1 MKFKKGD
8 TIIYP
13 QHGACIV
20 HGTKKMEAFG
30 EKREYLILQTVINE
44 MTLKVPVDKAEEV
57 GVRPPVSADE
67 LEDLVAVLSKPD
79 PRVPSNWSRRF
90 KNHQEKLKSGDVYQV
105 AEVVRNLAARNR
117 DASLSAAERTMYERA
132 RVNLVSE
139 ISPALKVS
147 AEEAEAYLDDCPRQ
161 GRAQAG
167 QAGGGQEDRRQVAGK
182 PQPVA
187 AGSATAV
194 ASVST
199 MRSTWSS
206 VITNGGQNEFVSVP
220 MARVTTPA
228 ASIRSRTTT
237 ASWCGCSAAA
247 HTAPSPR
254 TPAIAPSAASARRP
268 SPRRRPIGSARAS
281 NPSASMMSRL
291 ASAAGARRGMAGV
304 RVAGAQQEAG
314 VRLERLAHAPADEDA
329 TQRLVSRGHRLGER
343 RRGRARRRSGRRRT
357 TPRGGRTR

>member
-1 MKFKKGD
+1 MNFKKGE

-20 HGTKKMEAFG
+20 LGTKKMEAFG

-147 AEEAEAYLDDCPRQ
+147 AEDAEAYLDQALAKGVLKPPKEAGGEAEVAAARPPVSSMAATSGRPDRRAGGAAPTRMLRGAARHQRSASIGDRRSWSPSSGDPCRRVVPTGGAVVGELVEPVAHL
-161 GRAQAG
+161 GRAAG
-167 QAGGGQEDRRQVAGK
+167 VGPLAGDRRELVVA
-182 PQPVA
+182 
-187 AGSATAV
+187 
-194 ASVST
+194 
-199 MRSTWSS
+199 
-206 VITNGGQNEFVSVP
+206 EL
-220 MARVTTPA
+220 ARLVRP
-228 ASIRSRTTT
+228 RP
-237 ASWCGCSAAA
+237 CG
-247 HTAPSPR
+247 R
-254 TPAIAPSAASARRP
+254 G
-268 SPRRRPIGSARAS
+268 RRRPPARAGR
-281 NPSASMMSRL
+281 PWPPP
-291 ASAAGARRGMAGV
+291 G
-304 RVAGAQQEAG
+304 
-314 VRLERLAHAPADEDA
+314 P
-329 TQRLVSRGHRLGER
+329 
-343 RRGRARRRSGRRRT
+343 GRARRTRAAPRGR
-357 TPRGGRTR
+357 TPRATP

>member
-1 MKFKKGD
+1 MKFKKGE

-20 HGTKKMEAFG
+20 MGTKKMEAFG

-147 AEEAEAYLDDCPRQ
+147 AEDAEAYLDEALAKGVLKPAKEPPPPRRSRRRAARSGCRGHHAHGGT
-161 GRAQAG
+161 GR
-167 QAGGGQEDRRQVAGK
+167 D
-182 PQPVA
+182 PVA
-187 AGSATAV
+187 RSRRARPEALVRRSRARWTSTRRVISASTRPPVSSSAGPRVVTAATSRRAV
-194 ASVST
+194 AA
-199 MRSTWSS
+199 
-206 VITNGGQNEFVSVP
+206 P
-220 MARVTTPA
+220 MPRAPPVTGAANIEIWRRGRLVGHPAMPAVVVGLPA
-228 ASIRSRTTT
+228 ARSS
-237 ASWCGCSAAA
+237 AHCSSQARI
-247 HTAPSPR
+247 SPE
-254 TPAIAPSAASARRP
+254 P
-268 SPRRRPIGSARAS
+268 
-281 NPSASMMSRL
+281 L
-291 ASAAGARRGMAGV
+291 ASA
-304 RVAGAQQEAG
+304 
-314 VRLERLAHAPADEDA
+314 HC
-329 TQRLVSRGHRLGER
+329 
-343 RRGRARRRSGRRRT
+343 RGRAGNE
-357 TPRGGRTR
+357 